1 MQRLPYSIRCVL
13 YSQQIKPTVHQAHT
27 GFDLPREQPEGALG
41 IHRALILKF
50 HVVGFIKPV
59 FQVGDHAPEH
69 LKGLPLGGDNTIPV
83 NAAFQGQQGFIK
95 LHFRPVRAGIP
106 LIQPAAEGH
115 RAALDHMCLR
125 VVEAIAVQVG
135 GIQKI
140 CGGIRSRV

>member
-1 MQRLPYSIRCVL
+1 MR
-13 YSQQIKPTVHQAHT
+13 
-27 GFDLPREQPEGALG
+27 DQPECTLG
-41 IHRALILKF
+41 IHCALILKF
-50 HVVGFIKPV
+50 HVVSFIKAV
-59 FQVGDHAPEH
+59 FQIGDHAPEH
-69 LKGLPLGGDNTIPV
+69 LKGLPLGGDNAIPV

-106 LIQPAAEGH
+106 MIQPAAEGH
-115 RAALDHMCLR
+115 RAALDHMRLW